1 LRILYN
7 RCIEPIAHGEK
18 PQNSETTCY
27 IEAIGKTA
35 AVRMYYPY
43 VFEYAIK
50 AGLIKDGRLVEPLIE
65 PPTFGFDC
73 RIQQGSNPEADRKKW
88 DVTEN

>member
-1 LRILYN
+1 MFRVVGLNEKEVTSAESFTEALRILYN

-35 AVRMYYPY
+35 AVRMYYRTCLNMPS
-43 VFEYAIK
+43 K
-50 AGLIKDGRLVEPLIE
+50 QD
-65 PPTFGFDC
+65 
-73 RIQQGSNPEADRKKW
+73 
-88 DVTEN
+88 

>member
-1 LRILYN
+1 MHIIYSIVGLNEKEVTSAESFTEALRILYN
-7 RCIEPIAHGEK
+7 RCIEPIARGEK
-18 PQNSETTCY
+18 LQNSETTCY

-50 AGLIKDGRLVEPLIE
+50 AELIKDGRWSS
-65 PPTFGFDC
+65 
-73 RIQQGSNPEADRKKW
+73 R
-88 DVTEN
+88 